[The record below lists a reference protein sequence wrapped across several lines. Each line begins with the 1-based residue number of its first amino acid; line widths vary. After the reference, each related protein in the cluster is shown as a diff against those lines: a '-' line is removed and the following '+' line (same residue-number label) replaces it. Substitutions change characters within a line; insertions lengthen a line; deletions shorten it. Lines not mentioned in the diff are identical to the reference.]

1 MPFSIN
7 AEDITYI
14 PRSDREVMEDLS
26 KGNLPLEIKEL
37 YKFVDTIPP
46 VIKEKIE
53 AILDGILSK
62 NKLSGASYKVNIQVY
77 VSNNE
82 NASTITSAKEPLLNF
97 STALLKNVQSED
109 ELAGVIAHELGHII
123 LHEADKSADHI
134 NKVEETAADNLGV
147 QLLARAGYD
156 PNAIIYFFKRTG
168 ESESHLISLDDIH
181 NAESFD
187 KSVTLIT
194 KMTDEHPAPA
204 NRIRAMETTI
214 TALSREGS
222 IPPFKGTA
230 IALPQTFYQA
240 VDLIRYQIPLDA
252 GLEKIGY
259 QTRSIL
265 EQLSIVTTL
274 LKSVY
279 PATNKTLIERQKLLA
294 QYIENLQ
301 VDFKDA
307 EQIESFKCLCDVLM
321 VQNSANE
328 QKLMSFESE
337 KLLVDALKKVW
348 QQGGKDPRYLGRH
361 EDLQRAL
368 ERFVHASTEVE
379 AEQSAAEIVQL
390 GLKFDLVYAPCKL
403 EQITSFKVPTEKEIR
418 GSLVAQGK
426 WIPPYAK
433 HFSWYLKSKSQ
444 NIKHVGAAMRLYED
458 PWVMALLD
466 DDPQYK
472 PAISWI
478 DWHPSTFDS
487 SDLFDNSKSINDFS
501 YFKLFKR
508 DALGTITEEVQQ
520 IPGYSWKYLAK
531 DATKDEIIASE
542 LIELEN
548 KKHYEEQIMQ
558 QIDWSL
564 IKSDFSL
571 FIIQYGKLLDHPYT
585 LMPMKSPFADK
596 FFEELTKALLSADEE
611 YVELIKDFF
620 ERSQSNKHPL
630 TVYRYQNLCPSNI
643 YLVNDNRW
651 PYGKVEKP
659 NHRDMNNPLIKF
671 ILNQAVNL
679 VIADSLKELYLR
691 DTLGFMQTDTSKKL
705 CELFA
710 KPWNSILNRYPPE
723 YDSIKSLNQAYDLQ
737 EVNNSW
743 YNGIIFLLQVERL
756 AYENQDSMSL
766 QEYIMFDSLLKK
778 ISINYY
784 LQQSSLSSFLAD
796 LKIKTLTRS
805 LNSSDAMQLVKD
817 YRLAVAY
824 GLLVENPSLAN
835 LYLTRIKMLIKELDS
850 ESKRQCLLELFKPE
864 IFEKNKFHD
873 LLNKTYDGYIP
884 DPDFRN
890 WAIEL
895 YTDVL
900 AQKLGAD
907 EANDKDYFAKT
918 KAEVDTISQNTAGF
932 TKLTIISSLAEKLNA
947 QKDLAYYM
955 RNLSKMNSLKDA
967 LSNRY
972 MSVIAELLLNESTKS
987 PILRWRMVDF
997 LKNPLTADSPG
1008 PLKKLIINE
1017 YKYVLSQLYASDES
1031 KEVILLDTVLR
1042 DYHRN
1047 FRASPLELKTL
1058 YLEPLLFPINS
1069 TELEQIKIVD
1079 ELIEEVFPGDA
1090 TNSYNVQAALI
1101 IRAYLNAA
1109 GLNERRLLATA
1120 MFVANIREDETAELS
1135 VGSKLN
1141 LILSNMGP
1149 AGGKL
1154 LQAIHSHPQTPEN
1167 IKKELEHS
1175 KTSFS
1180 KPSRWDLV
1188 ELVDKSALLDES
1200 ESNQN
1205 PVSTIGRIVGSGSFG
1220 LTVFNTLKDGTK
1232 VADTFLRE
1240 HAAAK
1245 ATREFA
1251 MMQKAAAEIVT
1262 TNKDLAPIVNMVE
1275 EARRSAVAET
1285 DMALAE
1291 VANELAVKA
1300 YHKQSIQVGYYKFE
1314 HQVAEFKGRGDN
1326 FKRIS
1331 IAQGTHFNDLAK
1343 SAYKEAVAKAV
1354 LVTQLSARLSAIN
1367 TDLDRHGGN
1376 IKVAGNIITHFDFGA
1391 MNLEPIT
1398 QEDKIITGKV
1408 LAQAI
1413 YAVFRGEDF
1422 MQSLLNS
1429 MQQAQVS
1436 AETRVYL
1443 NGLNKDFLAL
1453 GDYINTLES
1462 ADLSSIL
1469 AYCLTAASVDPQ
1481 IKAAFNKELGNA
1493 IYVIDPYLKWKALTA
1508 GVKVV
1513 TDANPVQNSNSKVA
1527 SVISSGAQSVFR
1539 FFASTSNAVQND
1551 FHINSISPEK

>member
-7 AEDITYI
+7 AEDIAYI

-26 KGNLPLEIKEL
+26 KGNIPLEIKEL
-37 YKFVDTIPP
+37 KKFVDTIPA

-53 AILDGILSK
+53 AILDRILSK
-62 NKLSGASYKVNIQVY
+62 NNRNRAGYKVNIQVFL
-77 VSNNE
+77 SSNE
-82 NASTITSAKEPLLNF
+82 NASTITGAKEPLLNF

-123 LHEADKSADHI
+123 LHEADKTADHI

-147 QLLARAGYD
+147 QLLARAGYN
-156 PNAIIYFFKRTG
+156 PNGIIDFFKRAG

-181 NAESFD
+181 NAESYD

-194 KMTDEHPAPA
+194 NLADEHPASV
-204 NRIRAMETTI
+204 NRIRAMQTTI
-214 TALSREGS
+214 TALSRAGS
-222 IPPFKGTA
+222 IPPFEGTVT
-230 IALPQTFYQA
+230 ALPQAFYQA
-240 VDLIRYQIPLDA
+240 VDLISYKIPLDA

-259 QTRSIL
+259 QTKSIL
-265 EQLSIVTTL
+265 EKLNILTTL

-279 PATNKTLIERQKLLA
+279 PATNNTLIERQKLLA
-294 QYIENLQ
+294 QYIKNLQ

-307 EQIESFKCLCDVLM
+307 EQIEGFKCLCDVLM
-321 VQNSANE
+321 VQNPVNDQNMPSYKNE
-328 QKLMSFESE
+328 E
-337 KLLVDALKKVW
+337 LLVGALKNVW
-348 QQGGKDPRYLGRH
+348 QQGGKDPRYLGRFD
-361 EDLQRAL
+361 DLQNAL
-368 ERFVHASTEVE
+368 ERFVHATTELE

-390 GLKFDLVYAPCKL
+390 GLRFNLVNAPCKL
-403 EQITSFKVPTEKEIR
+403 EQITSFKVPKEKEIR
-418 GSLVAQGK
+418 KALVEKGQ
-426 WIPPYAK
+426 WIPPYAN
-433 HFSWYLKSKSQ
+433 HLSWYLKSKSQ

-458 PWVMALLD
+458 PWVMAGLND
-466 DDPQYK
+466 DAQYK
-472 PAISWI
+472 PAIYWL
-478 DWHPSTFDS
+478 DWRANTDDT
-487 SDLFDNSKSINDFS
+487 SDVFDNYKSMDDFS
-501 YFKLFKR
+501 YFKLFQR
-508 DALGTITEEVQQ
+508 DALGTISGLVQQ
-520 IPGYSWKYLAK
+520 IPAYSWNYLAK
-531 DATKDEIIASE
+531 DASKDAIIASE

-548 KKHYEEQIMQ
+548 KKHYEEQILQ

-564 IKSDFSL
+564 LKSDFSV
-571 FIIQYGKLLDHPYT
+571 FIIQYGKLLNHPYT
-585 LMPMKSPFADK
+585 LLPMKSPFADK
-596 FFEELTKALLSADEE
+596 FYAELTKNLLSADKE
-611 YVELIKDFF
+611 YAELIKDFF
-620 ERSQSNKHPL
+620 RRPQAHKHPL
-630 TVYRYQNLCPSNI
+630 TVYRYQNLCPSD
-643 YLVNDNRW
+643 LFLEKDERW
-651 PYGKVEKP
+651 PYENIEKP
-659 NHRDMNNPLIKF
+659 NQRDMNNPLIKF
-671 ILNQAVNL
+671 ILNQEVNS
-679 VIADSLKELYLR
+679 VIADDLKELYLR
-691 DTLGFMQTDTSKKL
+691 DTRGFMQTDTSKKL

-710 KPWNSILNRYPPE
+710 KPWNSILNKYPPE
-723 YDSIKSLNQAYDLQ
+723 YDSIKSLNQGYDVQ
-737 EVNNSW
+737 EINNSW
-743 YNGIIFLLQVERL
+743 YAGITFLLQLERL

-766 QEYIMFDSLLKK
+766 QEYILLDSLLKK
-778 ISINYY
+778 ISINDYV
-784 LQQSSLSSFLAD
+784 QQSNLSAFLAD

-805 LNSSDAMQLVKD
+805 LNNSDAKQLVKD

-824 GLLVENPSLAN
+824 GFLVENPSLAN
-835 LYLTRIKMLIKELDS
+835 QYLTRIKMFLKELDS
-850 ESKRQCLLELFKPE
+850 EGMRHCLFELFKPE
-864 IFEKNKFHD
+864 IFEKNEFHD

-900 AQKLGAD
+900 AKILAKD
-907 EANDKDYFAKT
+907 EANDKDYLTKT
-918 KAEVDTISQNTAGF
+918 KAEVDTISQNTTGF
-932 TKLTIISSLAEKLNA
+932 TQFTIISSLAEKLNA
-947 QKDLAYYM
+947 QKELAYYM
-955 RNLSKMNSLKDA
+955 RDLCKMNSLKTA

-997 LKNPLTADSPG
+997 LKQPLTADSPE
-1008 PLKKLIINE
+1008 PLKKLIIN
-1017 YKYVLSQLYASDES
+1017 KYNYILMKLRASDKS
-1031 KEVILLDTVLR
+1031 KEEILLDTVLR

-1058 YLEPLLFPINS
+1058 YLEPLLFPINA
-1069 TELEQIKIVD
+1069 TEAQQLDIIQD
-1079 ELIEEVFPGDA
+1079 LIEEVFPSKPA
-1090 TNSYNVQAALI
+1090 NSYNAQASLI
-1101 IRAYLNAA
+1101 VRAYLNAA

-1120 MFVANIREDETAELS
+1120 MFVANIREDGAAELS

-1154 LQAIHSHPQTPEN
+1154 LQAIHSHPQTPDS

-1180 KPSRWDLV
+1180 KPLRWDLV
-1188 ELVDKSALLDES
+1188 ELVDKSALLDET

-1205 PVSTIGRIVGSGSFG
+1205 PVSIIGRIVGSGSFG
-1220 LTVFNTLKDGTK
+1220 VTVFNTLKDGTK

-1240 HAAAK
+1240 NAAVK
-1245 ATREFA
+1245 AEREFA

-1285 DMALAE
+1285 AMDLAE
-1291 VANELAVKA
+1291 VANQFAVKA

-1314 HQVAEFKGRGDN
+1314 HQVAEFKGRGTN

-1331 IAQGTHFNDLAK
+1331 IAQGEHFNDLSK
-1343 SAYKEAVAKAV
+1343 SPYKEAIAKAV

-1376 IKVAGNIITHFDFGA
+1376 LKVTSNIITHFDFGA
-1391 MNLEPIT
+1391 MNLDPIT

-1413 YAVFRGEDF
+1413 YAGFRGGDF

-1429 MQQAQVS
+1429 IQQAQVS
-1436 AETRVYL
+1436 AKTRVYL

-1453 GDYINTLES
+1453 GDYMNTLES

-1481 IKAAFNKELGNA
+1481 IKAEFNAELGNA
-1493 IYVIDPYLKWKALTA
+1493 IYVIEPYLKWKALKA

-1513 TDANPVQNSNSKVA
+1513 TDTNPVQSSHSTVPE
-1527 SVISSGAQSVFR
+1527 VISSGARSVLG
-1539 FFASTSNAVQND
+1539 FFESTPNSAQNN
-1551 FHINSISPEK
+1551 FHQNSFSPEK